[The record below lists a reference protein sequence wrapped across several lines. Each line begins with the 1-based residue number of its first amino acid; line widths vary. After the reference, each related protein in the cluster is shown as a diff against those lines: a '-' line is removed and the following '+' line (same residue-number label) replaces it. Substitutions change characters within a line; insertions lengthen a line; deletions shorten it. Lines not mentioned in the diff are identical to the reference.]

1 MTQVSAAVGESWGEA
16 SAPGTAPSTA
26 CDQVLV
32 RGLRLWAHVG
42 VFAAERR
49 DGQWFEISYRIA
61 SDLSQPAQD
70 DDLAAGLDYA
80 TGIQALQR
88 QARGLCCRTLEH
100 YAEAM
105 LDCLEGCYGAVPIEL
120 ELIKLAAPIP
130 GFSGTVGVLRR
141 RRWR

>member
-1 MTQVSAAVGESWGEA
+1 VSRVSAECEAAWGQA
-16 SAPGTAPSTA
+16 SAPGPAS
-26 CDQVLV
+26 DQVLV

-42 VFAAERR
+42 VFELERR
-49 DGQWFEISYRIA
+49 DGQWFELSYRIGA
-61 SDLSQPAQD
+61 DLSQPAHD

-88 QARGLCCRTLEH
+88 QARTLRCRTLEH
-100 YAEAM
+100 YAEAI

-120 ELIKLAAPIP
+120 ELLKLAAPIP
-130 GFSGTVGVLRR
+130 GFSGAVGVLRR